1 MKGKWKAMI
10 WGGGVRLHC
19 ERWLEVWN
27 LKVEQQVWWVVKER
41 MRVRKENGKT
51 SAWGAWWVT
60 MSWDEISSTGDN
72 WVLCGSHW
80 LGGWWW
86 GGGKTFTWWGPLE
99 HLIEKG
105 TGDRFRH
112 HSPLGGSWSHGK
124 INFILIERKIMTE
137 FWHIKFHSLQFT
149 PNLFRVPVI
158 HTMTAA
164 WRIDKAF
171 SMKWPGNETPKYKN
185 SYFLT
190 F

>member
-1 MKGKWKAMI
+1 MYSQFYWYKEEYWVWEIFPVNKSTPPKKNNLQQPERMKGKWKAMI

-41 MRVRKENGKT
+41 MRVRKENCKT

-60 MSWDEISSTGDN
+60 VSWDEISTGDN
-72 WVLCGSHW
+72 WVLCGSRW
-80 LGGWWW
+80 LRGWWW

-137 FWHIKFHSLQFT
+137 FC
-149 PNLFRVPVI
+149 
-158 HTMTAA
+158 A
-164 WRIDKAF
+164 
-171 SMKWPGNETPKYKN
+171 Y
-185 SYFLT
+185 
-190 F
+190 